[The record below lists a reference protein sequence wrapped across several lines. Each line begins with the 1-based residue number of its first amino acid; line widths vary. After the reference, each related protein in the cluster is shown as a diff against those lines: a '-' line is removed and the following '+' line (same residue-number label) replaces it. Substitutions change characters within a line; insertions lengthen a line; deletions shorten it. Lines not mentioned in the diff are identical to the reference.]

1 MKWHVLKTAAFTVR
15 SLMVWGALLL
25 SLPAFASPPP
35 VPAFPGATQ
44 TSETSVKDADYRI
57 FLSSVKQIND
67 ELRGDRVIR
76 VPVEGRVRFYRI
88 NQDDSPTRVVE
99 HYQTWLRDHRA
110 QMLFGCDGRDCGPS
124 RLWANQVFQTADL
137 YGSDDQ
143 QYYRVALWRD
153 AQGQRVLSVIYV
165 VRRGD
170 LGIRVRVGELLLPP
184 KAVLPGI
191 TAEEGRRIGP
201 IVVPWHG
208 GLTTHFDLDVETTR
222 ELKALADKYPQAEF
236 VVVGYTALD
245 QQSLSQMMARARQA
259 ANAFADLLQAR
270 GIDRSR
276 IQVVP
281 VGPVIPIQES
291 GRSGNRVEIVLIRKG
306 GADS

>member
-1 MKWHVLKTAAFTVR
+1 MNVKAKVFQPLLIR
-15 SLMVWGALLL
+15 LLL
-25 SLPAFASPPP
+25 TVTTILPGFSMAAPNPPAP
-35 VPAFPGATQ
+35 FPGATVVA
-44 TSETSVKDADYRI
+44 ETPVKDADYRL

-76 VPVEGRVRFYRI
+76 LPVEGRIWLYRI
-88 NQDDSPTRVVE
+88 SQDDSPARVMA
-99 HYQTWLRDHRA
+99 HYEAQLRDHRA
-110 QMLFGCDGRDCGPS
+110 QTLFGCEGRDCGPS

-153 AQGQRVLSVIYV
+153 AQGQRVLTVVYV

-170 LGIRVRVGELLLPP
+170 LGIRARVADLLLPP
-184 KAVLPGI
+184 SAVISGI

-201 IVVPWHG
+201 IIVPWHG
-208 GLTTHFDLDVETTR
+208 GVTTHFDIDVETTR
-222 ELKALADKYPQAEF
+222 EIKALADKYPDATF

-245 QQSLSQMMARARQA
+245 EQPLKASMAKARDA
-259 ANAFADLLQAR
+259 ADAFADLLQAR
-270 GIDRSR
+270 GVSRSR

-281 VGPVIPIQES
+281 VGPVVPIQES

-306 GADS
+306 GSNS